1 MFPECR
7 EFLSYSSCWQ
17 VFSHFLLAGFF
28 SPNKWLMLIALLD
41 FSLTYLP
48 VFLLKEHLK
57 KRKSERKSKD
67 IKR

>member
-1 MFPECR
+1 
-7 EFLSYSSCWQ
+7 
-17 VFSHFLLAGFF
+17 
-28 SPNKWLMLIALLD
+28 MLIALLD